1 MPRPMTID
9 FISDIVCPWCVI
21 GLLGLDQALARASDV
36 IDVTLR
42 FQPFELNP
50 GMPRAGQDIAEHVA
64 QKYGASP
71 EQAAASRAAIRDR
84 AAALGFTMTAAG
96 SDGGARRIYNS
107 FDAHRLLH
115 WAAQSGQQAALKRA
129 LFTAYFTEGHDIGDS
144 QLLAD
149 VAAGVGLDRQRA
161 LEILAGEDFADAVR
175 AAERHWQHR
184 GITAVPAVIVDDTYI
199 IMGGQP
205 PETFEKALRAIAA
218 QR

>member
-1 MPRPMTID
+1 MPRSMTID

-21 GLLGLDQALARASDV
+21 GLLGLDQALARTSDV
-36 IDVTLR
+36 VDATLR

-50 GMPRAGQDIAEHVA
+50 DMPRTGQDIAEHVV

-84 AAALGFTMTAAG
+84 AAALGFEMG
-96 SDGGARRIYNS
+96 GRGGDGGARRIYNS

-115 WAAQSGQQAALKRA
+115 WAAFSGHQAALKRA
-129 LFTAYFTEGHDIGDS
+129 LFGAYFTEGQDIADP
-144 QLLAD
+144 QLLVD

-161 LEILAGEDFADAVR
+161 LEILAGEEFADAVR
-175 AAERHWQHR
+175 AAERHWQQR
-184 GITAVPAVIVDDTYI
+184 GITAVPAVIVDDTYV